1 MQKQPSSRM
10 CFLCGLE
17 NPIGLKL
24 FFYTDEQ
31 GRCVA
36 RYRPLEE
43 HQGYPGSLHG
53 GITTAL
59 LDETM
64 GRVLVPSAVW
74 AVTARLEVRF
84 AKPVPLDQELTIV
97 AELVRQRSRTYEAR
111 GEIQLPDGTVLV
123 EATGVYFRLP
133 AEAVP
138 EAQTALGFWEVVPD

>member
-1 MQKQPSSRM
+1 MQKQPNSRM
-10 CFLCGLE
+10 CFLCGME

-64 GRVLVPSAVW
+64 GRVLVPDAVW

-84 AKPVPLDQELTIV
+84 AKPVPLDQELTVV
-97 AELVRQRSRTYEAR
+97 AELVRRRSRTYEAR
-111 GEIQLPDGTVLV
+111 GEVQLPDGTVLA
-123 EATGVYFRLP
+123 EGRGIYFRLP
-133 AEAVP
+133 AEAIP
-138 EAQTALGFWEVVPD
+138 QAQAELGFWEVVPD